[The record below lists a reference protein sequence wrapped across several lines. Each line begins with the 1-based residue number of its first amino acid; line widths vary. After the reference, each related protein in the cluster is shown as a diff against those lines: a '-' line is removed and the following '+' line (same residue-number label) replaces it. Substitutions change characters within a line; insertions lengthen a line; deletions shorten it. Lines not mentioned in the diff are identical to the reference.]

1 MGSVRRALVT
11 GGCGFIGSHIVDE
24 LLRRGIDTYVLDNL
38 STGKIENVSK
48 HLDNNMFHFIQGDIS
63 EVSQIFRGREGF
75 EVVFHEAAIA
85 SVTLSV
91 LNPNLI
97 FESNVNSTIKL
108 LNFCKDTGVKRLV
121 FASSSAV
128 YGDLQGQELS
138 EDIYC
143 KPTSPYGASKIAIEH
158 FLHSYWKTYGLET
171 VSLRYFNV
179 YGPRQ
184 SKNEYSGVITIF
196 VDRLMRA
203 EPLTIYGD
211 GNQIRDF
218 VNIKDIVK
226 ANMLAMESPMAVGH
240 PINVGTGT
248 ETSILNLAQLIK
260 KIADREKTPII
271 FSKERMGDIKQSVST
286 TALSKEL
293 LGYAPSTTLNE
304 GLEEFVNWQKVIA

>member
-1 MGSVRRALVT
+1 LVKRALVT

-24 LLRRGIDTYVLDNL
+24 LLHRGIETYVLDNL
-38 STGKIENVSK
+38 STGKIENIS
-48 HLDNNMFHFIQGDIS
+48 HHFGNNMFHFIQGDIS

-91 LNPNLI
+91 LNPNLV
-97 FESNVNSTIKL
+97 FESNVNYTIKL
-108 LNFCKDTGVKRLV
+108 LNFCKDAGVKRFV

-138 EDIYC
+138 EDNYC

-196 VDRLMRA
+196 VDKLMRS

-218 VNIKDIVK
+218 VNTKDIVK
-226 ANMLAMESPMAVGH
+226 ANMLAMESDRSVGH
-240 PINVGTGT
+240 PINIGTGT

-260 KIADREKTPII
+260 KIADKEKTPII
-271 FSKERMGDIKQSVST
+271 FKRERLGDIKKSLST
-286 TALSKEL
+286 TARSRDL
-293 LGYAPSTTLNE
+293 LGFEPSMALNE